1 MEEKMENLI
10 EHIKIKK
17 LFVVVLKQLLSLK
30 PISILPLS

>member
-1 MEEKMENLI
+1 MEEKMENLM

-17 LFVVVLKQLLSLK
+17 LFVVVLKQLLNFN